1 METKEKSIK
10 QQQKQIF
17 LSLIV
22 FIAAVI
28 TIIAIGYLTLK
39 PEEEII
45 QGEIEVSE
53 YRVACKLP
61 GRIKE
66 LRVNEGDF
74 VHKGDTLAIISM
86 PEINAQEKVM
96 EQTAN
101 ATESL
106 SDLTELPNK
115 KEIINSA
122 YQIYQQAITAFEVAK
137 KTYDRLNRLF
147 QEGVISA
154 QKRDEAEA
162 AYKTTKSAVE
172 VARSQWELSKS
183 SIKAEATK
191 VAKKHAQV
199 AKSAADVVKN
209 VLKETVQCATAD
221 GEVETIYPK
230 VGELIGLGSP
240 IMSISMTKNVWGTFN
255 VREDQLN
262 GFKVGDII
270 KAYIPAFKKDIK
282 LRIISI
288 KDQGTYAV
296 WKATRT
302 NGDYDLKTFEV
313 KAKPIKPIDG
323 LCSGMT
329 LILKR

>member
-17 LSLIV
+17 LSLIA

-162 AYKTTKSAVE
+162 AYKTTKSAV
-172 VARSQWELSKS
+172 
-183 SIKAEATK
+183 
-191 VAKKHAQV
+191 
-199 AKSAADVVKN
+199 VKN